1 LGAGAFTSSPLCG
14 LKPKGVKMIRVLL
27 VDDDALYRRVLIL
40 LLEVQPDIRVVAQAA
55 SLAQARQMLG
65 GVDVAILDRRLPDG
79 DGLELIGELR
89 EASPGVKVLAISA
102 YEDLVN
108 RREAIEAG
116 ADRILGKVGLHDEVS
131 VAIRQLGGKQSPAI
145 HPSA

>member
-1 LGAGAFTSSPLCG
+1 
-14 LKPKGVKMIRVLL
+14 MIRVLL
-27 VDDDALYRRVLIL
+27 IDDDAFYRRVLIL
-40 LLEVQPDIRVVAQAA
+40 LLEMQPDIRVVAQAA
-55 SLAQARQMLG
+55 SLAQARTMLG

>member
-1 LGAGAFTSSPLCG
+1 
-14 LKPKGVKMIRVLL
+14 MIRVLL

>member
-1 LGAGAFTSSPLCG
+1 
-14 LKPKGVKMIRVLL
+14 MIRVLL
-27 VDDDALYRRVLIL
+27 MDDDALYRRILTL
-40 LLEVQPDIRVVAQAA
+40 LLETQPDIRVVAQAA

-65 GVDVAILDRRLPDG
+65 GVDVAILDRVLPDG

-108 RREAIEAG
+108 RREALEAG
-116 ADRILGKVGLHDEVS
+116 ADRVLGKVGRPDEVFG
-131 VAIRQLGGKQSPAI
+131 AIRQLGGEQSPAI
-145 HPSA
+145 QPSA

>member
-1 LGAGAFTSSPLCG
+1 
-14 LKPKGVKMIRVLL
+14 MIRVLL
-27 VDDDALYRRVLIL
+27 MDDDALYRRVLIL
-40 LLEVQPDIRVVAQAA
+40 LLEMQPDIRVVAQAA
-55 SLAQARQMLG
+55 SLAQARTMLG

-116 ADRILGKVGLHDEVS
+116 ANRVLGKVGLHDEVF
-131 VAIRQLGGKQSPAI
+131 VAIRQLGGKRSPAI
-145 HPSA
+145 HPGA

>member
-1 LGAGAFTSSPLCG
+1 
-14 LKPKGVKMIRVLL
+14 MIRVLL
-27 VDDDALYRRVLIL
+27 MDDDALYRRVLIL
-40 LLEVQPDIRVVAQAA
+40 LLEMQPDIRVVAQAA
-55 SLAQARQMLG
+55 SLAQARTMLG

>member
-1 LGAGAFTSSPLCG
+1 
-14 LKPKGVKMIRVLL
+14 MIRVLL
-27 VDDDALYRRVLIL
+27 MDDDALYRRVLIL

>member
-1 LGAGAFTSSPLCG
+1 
-14 LKPKGVKMIRVLL
+14 MIRVLL
-27 VDDDALYRRVLIL
+27 MDDDALYRRVLIL
-40 LLEVQPDIRVVAQAA
+40 LLEMQPDIRVVAQAA

-89 EASPGVKVLAISA
+89 EASPGVKVLAMSA

-116 ADRILGKVGLHDEVS
+116 ADRVLGKVGLHDEVS

>member
-1 LGAGAFTSSPLCG
+1 
-14 LKPKGVKMIRVLL
+14 MIRVLL
-27 VDDDALYRRVLIL
+27 IDDDAFYRRVLIL
-40 LLEVQPDIRVVAQAA
+40 LLEMQPDIRVVAQAA
-55 SLAQARQMLG
+55 SLAQARTMLG

-116 ADRILGKVGLHDEVS
+116 ADRILGKVGLHDEVF
-131 VAIRQLGGKQSPAI
+131 VAIRQLGGKQSPSI
-145 HPSA
+145 RPSA

>member
-1 LGAGAFTSSPLCG
+1 
-14 LKPKGVKMIRVLL
+14 MIRVLL
-27 VDDDALYRRVLIL
+27 IDDDAFYRRVLIL
-40 LLEVQPDIRVVAQAA
+40 LLEMQPDIRVVAQAA
-55 SLAQARQMLG
+55 SLAQARTMLG

-116 ADRILGKVGLHDEVS
+116 ADRILGKVGLHDEVL

>member
-1 LGAGAFTSSPLCG
+1 
-14 LKPKGVKMIRVLL
+14 MIRVLL
-27 VDDDALYRRVLIL
+27 MDDDAIYRRVFVL
-40 LLEVQPDIRVVAQAA
+40 LLETQPDIRVVAQAA

-89 EASPGVKVLAISA
+89 EASPGAKVLVISA
-102 YEDLVN
+102 YEELVN

-116 ADRILGKVGLHDEVS
+116 ADRVLGKVGLPDEVF
-131 VAIRQLGGKQSPAI
+131 VAIRQLGGEQSPPI
-145 HPSA
+145 HASA

>member
-1 LGAGAFTSSPLCG
+1 
-14 LKPKGVKMIRVLL
+14 M
-27 VDDDALYRRVLIL
+27 
-40 LLEVQPDIRVVAQAA
+40 QPDIRVVAQAA
-55 SLAQARQMLG
+55 SLAQARTMLG

-131 VAIRQLGGKQSPAI
+131 VAIRQLGGKQSPSI